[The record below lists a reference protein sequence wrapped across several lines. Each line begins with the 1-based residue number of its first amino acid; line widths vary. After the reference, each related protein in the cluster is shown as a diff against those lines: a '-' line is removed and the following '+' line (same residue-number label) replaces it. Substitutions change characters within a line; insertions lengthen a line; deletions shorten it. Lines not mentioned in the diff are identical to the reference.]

1 MRFRAP
7 LTKDTLHA
15 IKERNAHIPDVASLL
30 WEIARLRGTVLYA
43 DQLQRLLGTL
53 LGPQAQ
59 VLEALRS
66 LLVEEPCVKE
76 FPRLPSGH

>member
-1 MRFRAP
+1 MRFKPP
-7 LTKDTLHA
+7 LTKETLHA
-15 IKERNAHIPDVASLL
+15 IKERNAGVPDVAALL

-53 LGPQAQ
+53 PGPQGQ

-66 LLVEEPCVKE
+66 ILVEEPCVKE
-76 FPRLPSGH
+76 FPRLPPGS